1 METYRDAPAARSEA
15 ISDEHAEHHAEHMA
29 GGEHAGHVGQANHGE
44 TAGRITGFDELAA
57 QVAPLHL
64 ADPVLISP
72 PSARKPNWIA
82 RSDAQNRTLRA
93 TLEFKPKSFE
103 KVKEEQFA
111 DRPLVDRIIN
121 IGVAA
126 HEGQLFGWFNQLL
139 GLLTAIGYLTLVVT
153 SFLMCWRRRPQGTLG
168 APPVLARRP
177 RLAPF
182 VVGLVVL
189 LGFFLPTLG
198 LSLVLVL
205 VTEGLLR
212 RFAPAAAA
220 WLGLPPSSGRAAA

>member
-1 METYRDAPAARSEA
+1 MTGVDHAA
-15 ISDEHAEHHAEHMA
+15 HTGH
-29 GGEHAGHVGQANHGE
+29 GGKHVPL
-44 TAGRITGFDELAA
+44 TGFDEIAA

-72 PSARKPNWIA
+72 PSARAPNWAA

-93 TLEFKPKSFE
+93 TFEFNPKSFE
-103 KVKEEQFA
+103 QVKEEQFA
-111 DRPLVDRIIN
+111 DRSLVDRIVG

-139 GLLTAIGYLTLVVT
+139 GLLTAIGYMTLVVT
-153 SFLMCWRRRPQGTLG
+153 SFLMWWRRRPQGALG
-168 APPVLARRP
+168 APPALAQAP

-182 VVGLVVL
+182 VVGLVVF
-189 LGFFLPTLG
+189 LGLFLPTLG

-205 VTEGLLR
+205 LTERLLR

-220 WLGLPPSSGRAAA
+220 WLGFAPPAARTAA